1 MRRATLV
8 TVTIQEGKKMN
19 LFRIFKTFML
29 AKVERNLKLLEE
41 ESTRMRVS
49 STKPHSYETI
59 V

>member
-1 MRRATLV
+1 
-8 TVTIQEGKKMN
+8 MN

-29 AKVERNLKLLEE
+29 AKAERNLKLLEE